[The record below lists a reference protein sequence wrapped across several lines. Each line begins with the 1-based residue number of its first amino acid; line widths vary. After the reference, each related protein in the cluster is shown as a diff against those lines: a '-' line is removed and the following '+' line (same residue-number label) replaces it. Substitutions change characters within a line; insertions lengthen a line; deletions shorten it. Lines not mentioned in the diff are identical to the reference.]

1 MGHPITSYANR
12 CLLAWRP
19 LSQQLETQDVQ
30 IGPYAGHLCLSPFLR
45 APKACGAPSR
55 QAKRSHRVQSQGPMP
70 GVLGA
75 FCNINENY

>member
-1 MGHPITSYANR
+1 MGHPITSYTNR

-19 LSQQLETQDVQ
+19 SSQQLETQGVQ
-30 IGPYAGHLCLSPFLR
+30 ISPYARHLRLSLFLG
-45 APKACGAPSR
+45 APKVCGAPSR